1 MNEKNFSYLKD
12 TLKYLGFGEGVHA
25 SLEEKLKEGAK
36 EFQLG
41 HSAPFGDRRIDA
53 SLSFR
58 KSDTSDMYFLNKWNG
73 TVGEY
78 EAARSQNFYINK
90 GHGITLKEGFNLLEG
105 RAVHKELTDK
115 EGQSYKAWLQL
126 DGKEKDATGN
136 YKVNQYHEKYGFD
149 LQQKLEALPIKQ
161 LADPELKEGLLRSLQ
176 KGNVQTV
183 TFEKNGQNDQLFIA
197 ANPRFKSIAVFD
209 QSGKQ
214 IPQHSLEKRYGLAG
228 AKPELTL
235 VGKAV
240 DNGAPEKKQEL
251 GKVRKIDGAPAK
263 KEGKA
268 KTQTGSAE
276 GLTKKRTGKQKG
288 MHP

>member
-12 TLKYLGFGEGVHA
+12 TLKYLGFGEGLHA
-25 SLEEKLKEGAK
+25 SLEEKLKERAK

-41 HSAPFGDRRIDA
+41 YSATFGDRRIDA

-58 KSDTSDMYFLNKWNG
+58 KSDTSDIYFFNKWNG

-115 EGQSYKAWLQL
+115 EGQTYKAWLQL
-126 DGKEKDATGN
+126 DSKEKDATGN

-161 LADPELKEGLLRSLQ
+161 LADPELKEGLIRSLQ
-176 KGNVQTV
+176 KGNMQTV
-183 TFEKNGQNDQLFIA
+183 TFEKNRQSDQLLVA

-214 IPQHSLEKRYGLAG
+214 IPQHSLDKRYDLEVK
-228 AKPELTL
+228 KPELTL
-235 VGKAV
+235 VGKAAEKE
-240 DNGAPEKKQEL
+240 APQKKQEL
-251 GKVRKIDGAPAK
+251 GEVRKMDGATSK
-263 KEGKA
+263 KEEKA
-268 KTQTGSAE
+268 KTQSGSAD
-276 GLTKKRTGKQKG
+276 GLEKKRTGKQKG